1 MLASPAM
8 SDFLGFDLAK
18 IDWDTLLQ
26 TARDW
31 VLPRLAESLLLLLTA
46 LVLLLA
52 SRWLLRRLHDRFA
65 KRTKTQVDDI
75 LLMMVTRCLSL
86 SIGFWALW
94 RLCSIWGQDELAR
107 IVVTVWI
114 VAFSLPVSRFVA
126 DILKIFEERVVA
138 STTTHLDDT
147 ALPWVNRT
155 VQFFIVGIAAMTG
168 LHELGIN
175 ITPLLAGAS
184 VAGFAISFA
193 AKDTLANV
201 ISGVLLV
208 LDRPFQV
215 GDRIELW
222 GAPVEQ
228 STWGDVVE
236 IGLRATRIRT
246 PDNITVI
253 IPNSVITQRDIVNW
267 TTGDPSIRLRIP
279 IGIAYDAPA
288 EKARAVLLR
297 VAGECAGVLAEPAPV
312 AIIRRFG
319 ASSVDFELRVWIDD
333 ARQRRAVQDWITDR
347 VKRAFDAEGIEIPY
361 PKRDLYIRSMPGAN
375 VLPGHGGEKS

>member
-1 MLASPAM
+1 M
-8 SDFLGFDLAK
+8 SNFLGFDLSS
-18 IDWDTLLQ
+18 IDWDALLQ
-26 TARDW
+26 TARGW
-31 VLPRLAESLLLLLTA
+31 MLPRLAESLLLLITA
-46 LVLLLA
+46 LVLLVA

-65 KRTKTQVDDI
+65 RRTKTQIDDI

-222 GAPVEQ
+222 GAPVDQ
-228 STWGDVVE
+228 ATWGDVVE

-246 PDNITVI
+246 SDNITVI

-279 IGIAYDAPA
+279 IGVAYDAPS

-297 VAGECAGVLAEPAPV
+297 VADECSDVLKEPAPV

-333 ARQRRAVQDWITDR
+333 ARQRRAAQDWITDR

-361 PKRDLYIRSMPGAN
+361 PKRDLYIKSMPGIE
-375 VLPGHGGEKS
+375 VRPGKGGGES